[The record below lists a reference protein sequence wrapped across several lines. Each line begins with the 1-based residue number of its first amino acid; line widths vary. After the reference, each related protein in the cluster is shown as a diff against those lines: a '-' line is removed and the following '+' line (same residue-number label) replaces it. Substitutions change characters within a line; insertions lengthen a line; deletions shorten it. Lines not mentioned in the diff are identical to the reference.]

1 MQQVSRRARI
11 KAIKR
16 DNAASLAKA
25 KGIGRAT
32 VAANLSLVNAQIDE
46 SGVDAAGG
54 WNLQFE
60 AAIHASHTLKK
71 VHSHPE
77 ALYCTRCGAYNN
89 GGPLRTL
96 KAKCSGVLA
105 PAHASQHRLLECG
118 IMPAPGARLPNS
130 SRKGSRVKW

>member
-1 MQQVSRRARI
+1 MAPKTAMNM
-11 KAIKR
+11 KAMKT
-16 DNAASLAKA
+16 ATKGKA
-25 KGIGRAT
+25 K
-32 VAANLSLVNAQIDE
+32 
-46 SGVDAAGG
+46 
-54 WNLQFE
+54 
-60 AAIHASHTLKK
+60 AIHASHTLQK

-105 PAHASQHRLLECG
+105 PAHAAQHRLLECG

-130 SRKGSRVKW
+130 SRKWQQK